1 MGGIGYC
8 AYKTK
13 LGPETMEFAKASHRE
28 AAVRKDLG
36 RQYFSDRE
44 SCDRET
50 VSPFCLPKLTS
61 AGKVEADV
69 DVDGVIKRI
78 RNCYDVSIVRATATT
93 AAAAIAVTND
103 SGTGFVHILQ
113 FHRPSST
120 SLPTNCCRSP
130 SFS

>member
-50 VSPFCLPKLTS
+50 LP
-61 AGKVEADV
+61 
-69 DVDGVIKRI
+69 I
-78 RNCYDVSIVRATATT
+78 RNCYDVSIVRAAATT
-93 AAAAIAVTND
+93 AAAAIAVTKD

-113 FHRPSST
+113 FHRPSSP